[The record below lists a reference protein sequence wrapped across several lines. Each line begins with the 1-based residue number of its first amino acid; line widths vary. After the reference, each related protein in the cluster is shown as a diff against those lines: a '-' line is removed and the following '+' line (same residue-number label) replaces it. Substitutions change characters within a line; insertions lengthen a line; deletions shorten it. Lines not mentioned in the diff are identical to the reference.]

1 MVWGEEHKFWTIRY
15 KRKHKVQMFFPQK
28 SLVQIPKLNNERKI
42 VSNKRNR
49 QSIERIAFAPG
60 SET

>member
-1 MVWGEEHKFWTIRY
+1 MMVWWEEHKFWNIRY
-15 KRKHKVQMFFPQK
+15 KRKHKVQMCF
-28 SLVQIPKLNNERKI
+28 LQIPKQNDERETYSNEH
-42 VSNKRNR
+42 NR